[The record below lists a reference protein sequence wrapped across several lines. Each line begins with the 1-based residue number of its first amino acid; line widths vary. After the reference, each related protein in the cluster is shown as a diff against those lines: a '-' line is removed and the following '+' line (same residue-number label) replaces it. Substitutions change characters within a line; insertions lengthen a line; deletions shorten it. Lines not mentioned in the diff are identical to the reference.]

1 MWELNVLKVERHI
14 YQIFAALCIM
24 ILKYRDSIIQHM
36 VLIPSSG
43 KHYWEHSSFDEWL
56 NLRPIRQGCNQQ
68 LRQGCATY
76 NSESFSWYPNWASC
90 GCHGF
95 WNQSRLMKIPKISQQ
110 NVYRVGL
117 RKAIYQENQLM
128 ELNIWLF
135 VNEMVFCC
143 WIKCITMSNVFLEIN
158 RRLN

>member
-76 NSESFSWYPNWASC
+76 NSESFSWSPNWASC

-110 NVYRVGL
+110 NLYRVGL
-117 RKAIYQENQLM
+117 RKVSTKKTNWWNWIFDFLWMKWDSIA
-128 ELNIWLF
+128 ELSVLQ
-135 VNEMVFCC
+135 
-143 WIKCITMSNVFLEIN
+143 
-158 RRLN
+158 